1 MPSGKSKWTLRVA
14 LGLTSVFFGC
24 GAPTAGDDAGV
35 DSGVVTT
42 MDSGTLVVDSG
53 TPRDAGSDAGT
64 AVDAGADAGL
74 PVDAGADAGAID
86 SGVVT
91 VDAGV
96 DAGISCMPTDPIDP
110 FGVDSD
116 CDGADGEAVST
127 LYVSPTG
134 LATNPGTAQ
143 QPVATLQQA
152 ITIARGN
159 AAIRAVVIA
168 ASPTAYSGI
177 GLGSLLASGVSVFGG
192 YDATTWSRPMGLS
205 TPTNAT
211 RLLVPRNGETVLG
224 PAPDSGIGP
233 RVAVASDLEISVDDT
248 LPTPA
253 GWLDSVVLVINNSPN
268 LTLRRLDLNA
278 TDGGARVG
286 APDAGAPGVNGGNAM
301 GLVGGTVTC
310 SSTID
315 GALARNASTLSS
327 YGGNE
332 PLFVRG
338 NRGFGPGVPPGGPSG
353 EGGGLPATIASPLDP
368 NVGNAPGTLQAEGGS
383 ADGGLQPTNPTLG
396 LGGHTP
402 ALFIDDVGTIR
413 HRDVPPTSGRLGS
426 GGGAGRGCGIP
437 NDTYN
442 PGGGGGAG
450 GCGGR
455 PGVNGRPGGSSVGV
469 VITGSPPLLES
480 VRITVGNGGAGGD
493 ASAGGRGGNGG
504 NGANGV
510 GSCNRNGL
518 QYSTGGGGGASA
530 GGGGGGTGGNG
541 GLSVG
546 VLVRANAVPTNRLNQ
561 VSVTR
566 GVGGQG
572 GALGAGGVAGNPGAG
587 GFDSRGPGGGVAAG
601 AGQRNQDGLTGQRGL
616 DGVSA
621 DTAVLP

>member
-1 MPSGKSKWTLRVA
+1 MFSRKSKVRVA
-14 LGLTSVFFGC
+14 LGLALVAVGC
-24 GAPTAGDDAGV
+24 GAPPGADDAGV
-35 DSGVVTT
+35 DSGTVVVV
-42 MDSGTLVVDSG
+42 MDSGTLVLDAGPDAGVMDSG
-53 TPRDAGSDAGT
+53 VVDAGVLSVDGGSDAG
-64 AVDAGADAGL
+64 
-74 PVDAGADAGAID
+74 PVDAG
-86 SGVVT
+86 VT
-91 VDAGV
+91 VIDAGV
-96 DAGISCMPTDPIDP
+96 DAGITCMATDPLDP
-110 FGVDSD
+110 LGVDSD
-116 CDGADGEAVST
+116 CDGADGEAAST
-127 LYVSPTG
+127 LYVSVTG
-134 LATNPGTAQ
+134 LATNPGTSQ

-159 AAIRAVVIA
+159 TAIRAVVVA
-168 ASPTAYSGI
+168 ASPTAYAGS

-192 YDATTWSRPMGLS
+192 YDAATWSRPMGLS

-224 PAPDSGIGP
+224 PAPDSGIAP
-233 RVAVASDLEISVDDT
+233 RGAVVSDLEISVDDT
-248 LPTPA
+248 LTTPV

-278 TDGGARVG
+278 TDGGSRVG
-286 APDAGAPGVNGGNAM
+286 VPDAGAPGVNGGNAN
-301 GLVGGTVTC
+301 GVLGGTIAC
-310 SSTID
+310 SSPIN
-315 GALARNASTLSS
+315 GGSARTSSSLSAF
-327 YGGNE
+327 GGND

-338 NRGFGPGVPPGGPSG
+338 NRGSGPGVPPGGPSA
-353 EGGGLPATIASPLDP
+353 EGGGLPASIASPLSTDI
-368 NVGNAPGTLQAEGGS
+368 GQAPGTLQAEGGS

-402 ALFIDDVGTIR
+402 ARFIDDIGTIR
-413 HRDVPPTSGRLGS
+413 HVDVSPTSGRLGS

-450 GCGGR
+450 GCGGF

-469 VITGSPPLLES
+469 IITGAPPLLES

-504 NGANGV
+504 NGANGS

-518 QYSTGGGGGASA
+518 QYMTGGGGGASA

-546 VLVRANAVPTNRLNQ
+546 VLIRASAVPTNRLNQ

-587 GFDSRGPGGGVAAG
+587 GFDSRGSGAGVAAG
-601 AGQRNQDGLTGQRGL
+601 AGQRNQEGVAGQRGL